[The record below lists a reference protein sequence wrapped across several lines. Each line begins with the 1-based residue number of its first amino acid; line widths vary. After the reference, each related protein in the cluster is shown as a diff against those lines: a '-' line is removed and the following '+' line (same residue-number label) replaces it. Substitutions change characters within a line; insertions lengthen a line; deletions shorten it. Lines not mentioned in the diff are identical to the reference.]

1 MINQEQ
7 NNFEEQWKQAFESAS
22 MPPSDKLWANI
33 EAELDK
39 DKRRL
44 PVFFILRPSYLM
56 GGVAALLLMLWGGIS
71 IMNNIGQDT
80 KQQSGVAVVQPKKS
94 DKSSANTADKAHT
107 EATPVLPNELAH
119 NEPKQVVTQSSDINL
134 TNNKPTTALAVVS
147 KNNQKL
153 GKTGSSE
160 VVEAFADEPVIAQNL
175 TVESGVERNTIEA
188 NQLDNIDFQPYR
200 SRFQA
205 RNLLQYDVA
214 ETEEKTIASNDSK
227 FWLGVQSGVSPFNPN
242 VNLNTVNAS
251 ALSQAEIFANSNK
264 VQINGMPSGSQD
276 FQGIQS
282 YGTPQNQIRS
292 GLATN
297 IGFATGY
304 DLNKKWS
311 VESGLRYMSGNS
323 SLLSN
328 TYSINEFTG
337 QVNTYLAEV
346 VSNRSSANTVIAD
359 VENFNNRYQ
368 YLMLPVQAAYKIPV
382 SRNIDLSVLGGFSTD
397 LFLQHNISTRG
408 GLVAKSTI
416 SQGNTAYRSL
426 NLSGLGG
433 VRANYLF
440 NKHWQANIGMS
451 YQHSLLSGMK
461 NTSNLNMQMRLVGL
475 QYGLNYR
482 F

>member
-1 MINQEQ
+1 
-7 NNFEEQWKQAFESAS
+7 
-22 MPPSDKLWANI
+22 
-33 EAELDK
+33 
-39 DKRRL
+39 
-44 PVFFILRPSYLM
+44 
-56 GGVAALLLMLWGGIS
+56 
-71 IMNNIGQDT
+71 
-80 KQQSGVAVVQPKKS
+80 
-94 DKSSANTADKAHT
+94 
-107 EATPVLPNELAH
+107 
-119 NEPKQVVTQSSDINL
+119 
-134 TNNKPTTALAVVS
+134 
-147 KNNQKL
+147 
-153 GKTGSSE
+153 
-160 VVEAFADEPVIAQNL
+160 
-175 TVESGVERNTIEA
+175 
-188 NQLDNIDFQPYR
+188 
-200 SRFQA
+200 
-205 RNLLQYDVA
+205 
-214 ETEEKTIASNDSK
+214 
-227 FWLGVQSGVSPFNPN
+227 
-242 VNLNTVNAS
+242 VNAS

-264 VQINGMPSGSQD
+264 AQINSTPSGSQGLES
-276 FQGIQS
+276 FQS
-282 YGTPQNQIRS
+282 YGSPQNQIRS

-297 IGFATGY
+297 FGFATGY

-337 QVNTYLAEV
+337 QVNTYLADV

-359 VENFNNRYQ
+359 IENFNNRYQ

-440 NKHWQANIGMS
+440 NKHWQANIGMN

-461 NTSNLNMQMRLVGL
+461 STSNLNMQIRLVGL

>member
-39 DKRRL
+39 DKRRR
-44 PVFFILRPSYLM
+44 PVFFILRPSYLA
-56 GGVAALLLMLWGGIS
+56 GGIAALLLMLWGGIS
-71 IMNNIGQDT
+71 IMNNINQDT
-80 KQQSGVAVVQPKKS
+80 KNIGIAVNQPKTTEQVVSNDVTLLKNTPK
-94 DKSSANTADKAHT
+94 DKSHLT
-107 EATPVLPNELAH
+107 ENQLKEIVTPN
-119 NEPKQVVTQSSDINL
+119 KSDINL
-134 TNNKPTTALAVVS
+134 INNKQTIASVFVP
-147 KNNQKL
+147 KNQQSTS
-153 GKTGSSE
+153 KTGSSGE
-160 VVEAFADEPVIAQNL
+160 VVGLSNEPVIAQNNII
-175 TVESGVERNTIEA
+175 EPERNKIDASQIE
-188 NQLDNIDFQPYR
+188 NIDFEPYR
-200 SRFQA
+200 SRFLS
-205 RNLLQYDVA
+205 RNLLQYEVI
-214 ETEEKTIASNDSK
+214 ETEETAIVSNNSK
-227 FWLGVQSGVSPFNPN
+227 FWVGLQSGVSPFNPN
-242 VNLNTVNAS
+242 VNLGSVNAS

-264 VQINGMPSGSQD
+264 AQNGMPSSSQD

-304 DLNKKWS
+304 DLNKRWS

-397 LFLQHNISTRG
+397 VFLQHNISTRG
-408 GLVAKSTI
+408 SLVAKSTI